1 MLPFAVTQNTL
12 YISHRINTRIYFLQP
27 CSLQP
32 VTASAQLRRSSTC
45 PSISSSISAL
55 RDNKCTHLPDELSAK
70 QHIDFHAVHLS
81 RERLLF
87 SSHQCLFFI
96 LFSSIPSR
104 IHFLFYFTT
113 IAITTVQG
121 GCRLAPISISTTGD
135 TDTGKPKEPSIY
147 LSILINSIY
156 PRIHSPRSRDPR
168 FEKFSRCFYVSSAT
182 RSSLYL
188 GFLYCFIIGLACF
201 HSHSKSQHTRFSG
214 AGSLLFLFLSLR
226 TVWLG
231 AEHDT

>member
-87 SSHQCLFFI
+87 SSHQCLFFYPL
-96 LFSSIPSR
+96 LFDTFSYSLPLLLHYDCHYHGSGR
-104 IHFLFYFTT
+104 VQAGTHIHINNRGHGHRKTKR
-113 IAITTVQG
+113 A
-121 GCRLAPISISTTGD
+121 
-135 TDTGKPKEPSIY
+135 IY

>member
-1 MLPFAVTQNTL
+1 M
-12 YISHRINTRIYFLQP
+12 
-27 CSLQP
+27 
-32 VTASAQLRRSSTC
+32 
-45 PSISSSISAL
+45 
-55 RDNKCTHLPDELSAK
+55 
-70 QHIDFHAVHLS
+70 
-81 RERLLF
+81 
-87 SSHQCLFFI
+87 
-96 LFSSIPSR
+96 
-104 IHFLFYFTT
+104 
-113 IAITTVQG
+113 G
-121 GCRLAPISISTTGD
+121 ISISTTGD

-214 AGSLLFLFLSLR
+214 AGSLLFYFSPCGRFGWERSMIPEDWAQVRGIWYGCWSLL
-226 TVWLG
+226 V
-231 AEHDT
+231 